1 MLVILA
7 FWDISNKKSK
17 KTRKLYP
24 MAKQVYWINMLVSNQ
39 YFEARIEGAV
49 AMTDVIYLQRSP
61 IRSNKLLYLSR
72 LFSTEILGS

>member
-1 MLVILA
+1 
-7 FWDISNKKSK
+7 
-17 KTRKLYP
+17 